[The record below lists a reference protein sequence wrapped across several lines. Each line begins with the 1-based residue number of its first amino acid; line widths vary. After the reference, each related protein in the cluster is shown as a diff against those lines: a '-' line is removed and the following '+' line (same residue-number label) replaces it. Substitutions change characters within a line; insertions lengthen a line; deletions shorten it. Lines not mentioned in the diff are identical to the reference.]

1 MNAHVSAIT
10 LGVRDF
16 DRAKQFY
23 SEGLGWPIQ
32 QEYGEWISF
41 KVGDGSSAVGLLG
54 WDALAADGGFT
65 PADGATPADGGGF
78 RGITLSYLV
87 RSDDRV
93 AEVLAE
99 AERAGATIVKLA
111 EQAQWGGCTGH
122 FADPDGHLWKVAS
135 GTGDQP
141 YAE

>member
-1 MNAHVSAIT
+1 MNSHVSAIT
-10 LGVRDF
+10 LGVRDI

-23 SEGLGWPIQ
+23 GEGLGWPIQ
-32 QEYGEWISF
+32 QEYGEWIAF
-41 KVGDGSSAVGLLG
+41 KVGDGSSAWASRMGRAG
-54 WDALAADGGFT
+54 A
-65 PADGATPADGGGF
+65 ATPGSQPDGRGF

-99 AERAGATIVKLA
+99 AERAGGTIVKPA
-111 EQAQWGGCTGH
+111 EQAQWGGCSGH

>member
-1 MNAHVSAIT
+1 MNSHVSAIT

-32 QEYGEWISF
+32 QENGEWIAF

-54 WDALAADGGFT
+54 WDALAADGGT
-65 PADGATPADGGGF
+65 SAHDGPPSANGRGF
-78 RGITLSYLV
+78 SGITLSYIV

-99 AERAGATIVKLA
+99 AERAGGMIVKPA

-122 FADPDGHLWKVAS
+122 FTDPDGHLWKVAS